1 MHIPDGII
9 PFPQYLLYWLVTLPL
24 IYRSFKW
31 AHDEMDE
38 MKIPLFAILSAGIFA
53 IQAINLPLGV
63 GASGHMVGAVLVSII
78 FASPYAGL
86 LLLTFV
92 LFVQAFVFADGGITA
107 LGANIFNM
115 GVVSSWVG
123 YYAYT
128 AFKRLGITKA
138 SFVGAWLGI
147 FIPSIVIT
155 FEIYFAGAFP
165 LIEALIIMGTFH
177 AIIGIICESPITAL
191 TVRSLMILRPDLL
204 KVEDVKSINSR
215 HVALSLTLVF
225 VLVIAAPFVA
235 SSDPNGLEK
244 SMIQLIS
251 SGDESE
257 LEAYLEKNADFS
269 YNTPLSGYS
278 IHGLG
283 VLGEVISLISGTLI
297 LLVFGLF
304 AARLSQKT
312 IIQSKVRASLHTTE
326 REVKTPS
333 PVESP
338 GKSSITLNTDS
349 REPIIEI
356 NHLTYQYPGSSTKA
370 LDDISLKICA
380 GEKIAFLGANGS
392 GKTTLFKLLNG
403 ILKPVSGEVL
413 IKGEKISKKR
423 ILDVR
428 KTVGIVFQNPD
439 DQILA
444 PTVEQDV
451 AFGPMNMGL
460 PEDEI
465 KARVKEAIELVNM
478 SGLEERAPH
487 HLSGGQK
494 KLVAIAGI
502 LAMRPEVVILD
513 EPTAGLDPLS
523 AGNILNIIDE
533 MNRVLGMTVL
543 LSTHDVDIVP
553 IFSDRICIIHHGRL
567 EAQGSPM
574 KIFKDRELLKRSH
587 LRMPRIA
594 EVFKLLQDDGID
606 IEIKITPDDAK
617 AELLRVI
624 NLYK

>member
-1 MHIPDGII
+1 
-9 PFPQYLLYWLVTLPL
+9 
-24 IYRSFKW
+24 
-31 AHDEMDE
+31 
-38 MKIPLFAILSAGIFA
+38 MKIPLFAILPAGIFA

-63 GASGHMVGAVLVSII
+63 GVSGHMVGAVLVSII

-155 FEIYFAGAFP
+155 FEIYFAGTIP

-225 VLVIAAPFVA
+225 VLVITAPFVA
-235 SSDPNGLEK
+235 SSNPDGLEK

-257 LEAYLEKNADFS
+257 LEAYLEENADLS
-269 YNTPLSGYS
+269 YHTPLSGYS
-278 IHGLG
+278 IPGLG

-304 AARLSQKT
+304 AARISQKT

-338 GKSSITLNTDS
+338 ASITLNTDS
-349 REPIIEI
+349 IGPIIEI

-370 LDDISLKICA
+370 LDNISLKICA
-380 GEKIAFLGANGS
+380 GEKIAILGANGS

-428 KTVGIVFQNPD
+428 RTVGIVFQNPD
-439 DQILA
+439 DQIIA

-478 SGLEERAPH
+478 SGLEDRAPH

-553 IFSDRICIIHHGRL
+553 VFSDRICIVHHGRL
-567 EAQGSPM
+567 EAQGSPI
-574 KIFKDRELLKRSH
+574 KIFKDRELLKKSH